1 MSWHHPQFLLQSSGM
16 PNNRDFLA
24 NRASNVHPEA
34 AQLRIQ
40 LEDCVKQEKEKVSH
54 PLQTHSVTKYLLSS
68 YMP

>member
-1 MSWHHPQFLLQSSGM
+1 M

-40 LEDCVKQEKEKVSH
+40 LEEIQARERASE
-54 PLQTHSVTKYLLSS
+54 LSS
-68 YMP
+68 SNTFSDEASSFYVHAVTAFIGCHDFVV